1 MAAGGGIGKGN
12 GRQGGMMKEHLQRL
26 IENKPLDQR
35 KNIAREYM
43 QARIL
48 GFIQDKKGFSS
59 WIFQG
64 GTALR
69 FLYDLPRYSEDLDFS
84 LAATR
89 EKSTFQEMIEGIA
102 RSFRNEGY
110 SADFKFSGRPP
121 LLASFIHFPGLPQ
134 ELGLSGHA
142 REMLAVK
149 IEVDTRPPAGGKTE
163 TTIVRRHLLLNILHH
178 DRATLLAGKLHALL
192 SRSYTKGRDLYDLF
206 WYLSDRSWPEP
217 NLEYL
222 NNALRQT
229 MWPGPEL
236 TTKNWKKEIAARLHA
251 LDWPK
256 AVADVRPFIE
266 RSRDLELMTLPNLE
280 KLLGRSPV

>member
-1 MAAGGGIGKGN
+1 
-12 GRQGGMMKEHLQRL
+12 MMKEHLQRL
-26 IENKPLDQR
+26 IENKPSDQR

-59 WIFQG
+59 WIFHG

-84 LAATR
+84 LAATK
-89 EKSTFQEMIEGIA
+89 EKSAFQEMIEGIA

-110 SADFKFSGRPP
+110 AADLKFSGRPP
-121 LLASFIHFPGLPQ
+121 VSAAFIRFPGLPH

-229 MWPGPEL
+229 EWQGPEL
-236 TTKNWKKEIAARLHA
+236 TAINWKKEIAARLRV
-251 LDWPK
+251 LDWHK

-266 RSRDLELMTLPNLE
+266 RRQELELLTLPNLE

>member
-1 MAAGGGIGKGN
+1 
-12 GRQGGMMKEHLQRL
+12 MKEHLQRL
-26 IENKPLDQR
+26 IENKPSDQR
-35 KNIAREYM
+35 ENIAREYL

-48 GFIQDKKGFSS
+48 GFIQEKKGFSS
-59 WIFQG
+59 WIFLG

-69 FLYDLPRYSEDLDFS
+69 FLYGIPRYSEDLDFS
-84 LAATR
+84 QAATQ
-89 EKSTFQEMIEGIA
+89 EKPSFQEMIEGIV

-110 SADFKFSGRPP
+110 AVDLKFSGRPP
-121 LLASFIHFPGLPQ
+121 VSAAFIRFPGLPH

-142 REMLAVK
+142 QEMLAVK

-163 TTIVRRHLLLNILHH
+163 TTIIRRHLLLNILHH
-178 DRATLLAGKLHALL
+178 DRSTLLAGKLHALL

-229 MWPGPEL
+229 EWPGPEL
-236 TTKNWKKEIAARLHA
+236 TANNWKKEIAARLGA
-251 LDWPK
+251 LDWHK
-256 AVADVRPFIE
+256 AIADVRPFIE
-266 RSRDLELMTLPNLE
+266 RRQDLELLTLPNLE
-280 KLLGRSPV
+280 KLLGKSPV

>member
-1 MAAGGGIGKGN
+1 
-12 GRQGGMMKEHLQRL
+12 MKEHLQRL
-26 IENKPLDQR
+26 IENKPPDQR
-35 KNIAREYM
+35 KNIAREYL

-59 WIFQG
+59 WIFHG

-69 FLYDLPRYSEDLDFS
+69 FLYDLQRYSENLDFTQ
-84 LAATR
+84 AETQ
-89 EKSTFQEMIEGIA
+89 EKPAFKEMLEDIA
-102 RSFRNEGY
+102 RSFQNEGY
-110 SADFKFSGRPP
+110 AADLKFSGRPP
-121 LLASFIHFPGLPQ
+121 VSAAFIRFPGLPN

-192 SRSYTKGRDLYDLF
+192 NRSYTKGRDLYDLF
-206 WYLSDRSWPEP
+206 WYLSDRSWPAP

-229 MWPGPEL
+229 EWPGPEM
-236 TTKNWKKEIAARLHA
+236 TVNNWKKEIAARLHV

-256 AVADVRPFIE
+256 AVADVSPFIE
-266 RSRDLELMTLPNLE
+266 RSQDLELITLPNLE
-280 KLLGRSPV
+280 KLLGRSPF